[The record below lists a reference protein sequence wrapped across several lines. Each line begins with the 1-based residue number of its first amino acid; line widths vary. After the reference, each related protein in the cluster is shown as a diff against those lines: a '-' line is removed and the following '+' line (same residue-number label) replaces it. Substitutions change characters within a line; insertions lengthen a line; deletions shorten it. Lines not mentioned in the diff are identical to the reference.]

1 MKNFGTGADDHK
13 TRLDSA
19 LVARG
24 LAPSRARAR
33 DAILRGCV
41 TVDGAPTD
49 KPSLVVPASAEF
61 VVDDPALA
69 FVSRAAFKLVAALDH
84 FGYSP
89 NGRIALDVGTST
101 GGFAEVLLQRGARQV
116 YCVDV
121 GHGQLHD
128 RLAADPHV
136 VNIEGINARDLDR
149 ALIVEPI
156 GAVTADVSFISLELA
171 LPPALALANDDA
183 WGVFLVKPQFEVGR
197 AHVGKGGIVRDPA
210 TGRGAADTIARFVE
224 AEIGWV
230 VDGIIA
236 SPIAGGDGNREF
248 LIGARRG

>member
-1 MKNFGTGADDHK
+1 MKNSDIGADHK

-49 KPSLVVPASAEF
+49 KPSLVVAASAELA
-61 VVDDPALA
+61 VDDPALA
-69 FVSRAAFKLVAALDH
+69 YVSRAALKLVAALDH

-89 NGRIALDVGTST
+89 KDRIALDVGAST
-101 GGFAEVLLQRGARQV
+101 GGFAEVLLQQGARRV

-121 GHGQLHD
+121 GHGQLHE
-128 RLAADPHV
+128 RLAADPRV
-136 VNIEGINARDLDR
+136 VNIEGTNVRDLDR
-149 ALIVEPI
+149 VRVADPAS
-156 GAVTADVSFISLELA
+156 AVTVDVSFISLELA
-171 LPPALALANDDA
+171 LPPALALAGDDA

-197 AHVGKGGIVRDPA
+197 THIGKGGVVRDRA
-210 TGRGAADTIARFVE
+210 AARRAADAIARFIKV
-224 AEIGWV
+224 EIGWV